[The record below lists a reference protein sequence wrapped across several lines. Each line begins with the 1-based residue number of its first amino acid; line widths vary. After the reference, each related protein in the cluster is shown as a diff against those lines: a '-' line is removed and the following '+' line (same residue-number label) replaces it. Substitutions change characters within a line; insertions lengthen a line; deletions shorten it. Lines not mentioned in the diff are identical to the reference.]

1 MLPQVMQPADNV
13 ILHRRASPAF
23 LLLTPR
29 ERERILAKFR
39 VLARLPHER
48 WSEKRVRR
56 AGPESPVYFFYP
68 TPELVVY
75 FEPEPDRRFFV
86 VDIMSAGL
94 VEQLAQ
100 ADKESSPQP

>member
-1 MLPQVMQPADNV
+1 M
-13 ILHRRASPAF
+13 
-23 LLLTPR
+23 
-29 ERERILAKFR
+29 
-39 VLARLPHER
+39 
-48 WSEKRVRR
+48 
-56 AGPESPVYFFYP
+56 YFFYP